1 MTEISVIIACLNGA
15 ETLAETLDS
24 LAAQRW
30 DRPWEVIFA
39 DNGST
44 DASRAI
50 FAERAARHPEVTM
63 RLVDAS
69 ARRGKAHA
77 LNLAIREAAGR
88 SLVFCDADDTVA
100 PGWLAAM
107 GRALETHDLVAARFD
122 LTALNPDWTLAER
135 PHDPDRLAV
144 LPFEP
149 FCPVAGGATL
159 GFHRR
164 VFQAVGGFDPGFAA
178 QEDTDFCIRAHRAG
192 FEIRM
197 VPDAIYNY
205 RFRDTPEAIYRQAYA
220 YHRAEALLRRRH
232 MAEPRLLAPRP
243 WLSLASRSARLSAE
257 WLKAR
262 ALRRKR
268 SLLERARFNRRLGTA
283 MGSLA
288 GSLAYRVAPRIP
300 GGAPA
305 AGRPLLQP
313 LLRWLYGSTFAV
325 ATDERLMALTFDDG
339 PDPEHTPRLLELLA
353 RHGAKATFFMVGA
366 RAARHPELVA
376 RVAAGGHEI
385 GNHGWDHPSLPSL
398 PSAAVAEQIERTRAV
413 LAPHG
418 QALMRPPY
426 GHQDLR
432 THRIA
437 RRLGYRPVFW
447 SVTGEDWRGHDAATI
462 AEHVLDRA
470 APGAIVLLHDSLF
483 AWEEA
488 AFRDRTACFAAVETL
503 LERLPGYRFV
513 TVSELLRRGAARQRY
528 WVQLPDRADM
538 ARLRMAE
545 GGTAP

>member
-1 MTEISVIIACLNGA
+1 M
-15 ETLAETLDS
+15 
-24 LAAQRW
+24 
-30 DRPWEVIFA
+30 
-39 DNGST
+39 
-44 DASRAI
+44 
-50 FAERAARHPEVTM
+50 
-63 RLVDAS
+63 
-69 ARRGKAHA
+69 
-77 LNLAIREAAGR
+77 
-88 SLVFCDADDTVA
+88 
-100 PGWLAAM
+100 
-107 GRALETHDLVAARFD
+107 
-122 LTALNPDWTLAER
+122 
-135 PHDPDRLAV
+135 

-164 VFQAVGGFDPGFAA
+164 VFEAVGDFDPGFAA
-178 QEDTDFCIRAHRAG
+178 QEDTDFCIRAHRKG

-197 VPDAIYNY
+197 VPDAVYNY

-220 YHRAEALLRRRH
+220 YSRAEALLRRRH
-232 MAEPRLLAPRP
+232 MAEPRFLAPRP
-243 WLSLASRSARLSAE
+243 WLSLASRTARLSAE
-257 WLKAR
+257 WLKDR
-262 ALRRKR
+262 ALRRSGACSSGR
-268 SLLERARFNRRLGTA
+268 
-283 MGSLA
+283 GSTA
-288 GSLAYRVAPRIP
+288 GSARRWGASPGRSPTASRRASPGARRPR
-300 GGAPA
+300 ASRSCTRCCA
-305 AGRPLLQP
+305 
-313 LLRWLYGSTFAV
+313 GSTARPSRSR
-325 ATDERLMALTFDDG
+325 TDERLMALTFDDG
-339 PDPEHTPRLLELLA
+339 PDPEHTPRLLEVLA

-376 RVAAGGHEI
+376 RVAAEGHEI

-462 AEHVLDRA
+462 AGHVLERA

-488 AFRDRTACFAAVETL
+488 AFRDRSACFAAVETL
-503 LERLPGYRFV
+503 LERLPDYRFV

-545 GGTAP
+545 GGAAS

>member
-1 MTEISVIIACLNGA
+1 M
-15 ETLAETLDS
+15 
-24 LAAQRW
+24 
-30 DRPWEVIFA
+30 
-39 DNGST
+39 
-44 DASRAI
+44 
-50 FAERAARHPEVTM
+50 
-63 RLVDAS
+63 
-69 ARRGKAHA
+69 
-77 LNLAIREAAGR
+77 
-88 SLVFCDADDTVA
+88 
-100 PGWLAAM
+100 
-107 GRALETHDLVAARFD
+107 
-122 LTALNPDWTLAER
+122 
-135 PHDPDRLAV
+135 

-159 GFHRR
+159 GFRR
-164 VFQAVGGFDPGFAA
+164 EVFEAVGGFDPAFAA
-178 QEDTDFCIRAHRAG
+178 QEDTDFCIRAHLKG

-197 VPDAIYNY
+197 VPDAVYNY
-205 RFRDTPEAIYRQAYA
+205 RFRDSPEAIYRQAYA
-220 YHRAEALLRRRH
+220 YTRAEALLRRRY
-232 MAEPRLLAPRP
+232 MAEPRFLAPRP

-262 ALRRKR
+262 ALRRQR

-300 GGAPA
+300 GGSGAPR
-305 AGRPLLQP
+305 RPLLQP
-313 LLRWLYGSTFAV
+313 LLRRLYGSTFAV

-376 RVAAGGHEI
+376 RVAAEGHEI
-385 GNHGWDHPSLPSL
+385 GNHGWDHPSLPGL
-398 PSAAVAEQIERTRAV
+398 PSAAVAGQLERTRAV

-447 SVTGEDWRGHDAATI
+447 SITGEDWRGHDAATI
-462 AEHVLDRA
+462 AGHILERA

-488 AFRDRTACFAAVETL
+488 ASATGPPASPRSRRCSSGCPTTASSRSRSCSAAARRGGATGCSCPTAPTW
-503 LERLPGYRFV
+503 RGCGWRRGRPDDAIDARRPLPRHP
-513 TVSELLRRGAARQRY
+513 GAARRPPAAAARRASPASESLARPSGF
-528 WVQLPDRADM
+528 WHPLCVPEHEADDRNRIA
-538 ARLRMAE
+538 ARARR
-545 GGTAP
+545 APARDAVHHRLQP

>member
-15 ETLAETLDS
+15 ATLAEALDS
-24 LAAQRW
+24 L
-30 DRPWEVIFA
+30 
-39 DNGST
+39 
-44 DASRAI
+44 
-50 FAERAARHPEVTM
+50 
-63 RLVDAS
+63 
-69 ARRGKAHA
+69 
-77 LNLAIREAAGR
+77 
-88 SLVFCDADDTVA
+88 
-100 PGWLAAM
+100 
-107 GRALETHDLVAARFD
+107 AARFD

-135 PHDPDRLAV
+135 PHAPDRLAV

-164 VFQAVGGFDPGFAA
+164 VFEAVGDFDPGFAA
-178 QEDTDFCIRAHRAG
+178 QEDTDFCIRAHRKG
-192 FEIRM
+192 FAIRL
-197 VPDAIYNY
+197 VPDAVYNY
-205 RFRDTPEAIYRQAYA
+205 RFRDTPETIYRQAYA
-220 YHRAEALLRRRH
+220 YSRAEALLRRRH
-232 MAEPRLLAPRP
+232 MAEPRFLAPRP

-262 ALRRKR
+262 ALRRER

-313 LLRWLYGSTFAV
+313 LLRRLYGSTFAV

-339 PDPEHTPRLLELLA
+339 PDPEHTPRLLEVLA

-376 RVAAGGHEI
+376 RVAAEGHEI
-385 GNHGWDHPSLPSL
+385 GNHGWDHPSLPAL
-398 PSAAVAEQIERTRAV
+398 PSAAVAGQLERTRAV

-447 SVTGEDWRGHDAATI
+447 SITGEDWRGHDAATI
-462 AEHVLDRA
+462 AGHILERA
-470 APGAIVLLHDSLF
+470 APGSIVLLHDSLF

-488 AFRDRTACFAAVETL
+488 AFRDRSACFAAVETL

-538 ARLRMAE
+538 ARLRLAE
-545 GGTAP
+545 GSAAR